1 MLRGVALAAAAL
13 GGVVLGASGAAL
25 RTPAGRAVVTR
36 AVLEAANGRLD
47 GSVSIGEA
55 GGSFTGG
62 LDARDVVLRDLA
74 GQPVV
79 RIARLEVRYRVR
91 DLLGGR
97 VVLGQLKLTR
107 PTVHLVQDSAGK
119 LTLERVLRLDRPGGG
134 GRRPLI
140 AFRDVEITGGTV
152 TITTGEGS
160 NGDDGR
166 ARSIE
171 HLDAQLAYAR
181 LSSPLPGE
189 RPMRFEIIS
198 LQMLVSDP
206 ALDLRGARGTV
217 DILGDSLALDLR
229 EARLPS
235 SNLIVRGA
243 LTWPRD
249 RLLYALDVRSSR
261 FATGDLQWI
270 VPELKAGLAGRGAAT
285 IRSQGGD
292 VLGVRLTNLALAGAG
307 GGGRLR
313 GTLGLLLGPGGHRTV
328 EGTDLVADSLDL
340 EYVRP
345 LLDTLPIAGR
355 LTGRFQGEGPEEHLA
370 VEVDWTFQDS
380 LVPGRPESHLMGSGV
395 VVLGGPDGLA
405 FNDFAVREARLD
417 MGTVRRLVPLDLVG
431 ELDAIGTLNGPWKQ
445 AEFSGTLRHHD
456 DTLPPTVARGVLRV
470 DNRGDP
476 LGLWADLS
484 LDSLSLDG
492 LRSSYP
498 VLRVGGSF
506 AGDVRL
512 GGLLDS
518 LGLEAHLTGPAGE
531 VRAEGGLLFVESRR
545 GFHWLDATFA
555 GLDLEQLAGS
565 LPGTFLRGRLRGGA
579 VFDTAA
585 AARADGTLE
594 LSRSVVAGTALDSL
608 RARFAL
614 ADSVFSLDTL
624 SVFGPHLVAWASG
637 GLGTAGD
644 REDTLRIAGR
654 TDSVGVMEPFARW
667 LAPERFGAA
676 SDSSREGRA
685 RAPAGAA
692 DAQVTMAG
700 ALSRLAVRVRVR
712 TSALVWG
719 ALSLRGAQATGQWE
733 SEERGVVGLDA
744 AVDSVAWD
752 RLRVS
757 GVEARVRGRRDSLTW
772 FARSRW
778 GEHAAW
784 LAGGGVRTDSL
795 RADVV
800 IDSLA
805 VLLPSEVWFLTRGSR
820 FTVWDSVI
828 TVDSTALTSASGG
841 ATVGVAG
848 AVPRTGTGTLAVS
861 LERIPLAD
869 AWALAQRDP
878 GEISGVL
885 SGTLTV
891 AGTAREPVMQ
901 GKTALQDVGFRGFRA
916 PYVDGAFDYRA
927 RRLGGEFS
935 LWRGGQRVLGISLDL
950 PMDLALRDAPPDRKL
965 SGPLSIRVRADSVD
979 LAFVEAMV
987 PVVRQTAGRLS
998 ADFGIAG
1005 TWRSPQLTGAVA
1017 VTDGAA
1023 TFPALGVR
1031 HEALL
1036 GRLTLMGDT
1045 IRVDSLS
1052 FRSGDGAAAIGG
1064 FVRLAELTRPLLDLR
1079 IQARNLQVMDVR
1091 DWLSFAASG
1100 EMALRGPVY
1109 GATLTGRGTLPSG
1122 VLYFTDLITKQVMNL
1137 EDIRY
1142 ADLIDTSLVRRQGLR
1157 EDFENRF
1164 LDSLRISG
1172 LVLNMG
1178 SEVWMR
1184 SSEGNFQLRGDLTVS
1199 KVADRYRLD
1208 GTLETPRGTY
1218 RLPLASG
1225 VRSDFTVTRGQLQY
1239 FGTPDLNAVVDID
1252 ARHVVRR
1259 PDRNVT
1265 VNVHIGGTL
1274 YTPRL
1279 TLTSDIQPPIAEP
1292 EIISYLLFG
1301 TSNEQAIGE
1310 SGRAFARAA
1319 AARIS
1324 GELERSL
1331 ITDLGLPLDFFQIRP
1346 GDVAGQGISGT
1357 EFAFGKQVTMFGLPT
1372 FVTLSPR
1379 ICPNQLNEV
1388 TDVIGEFG
1396 VSAELRLSN
1405 RWRLAASRDLVG
1417 PCSGLTSPAGST
1429 LRSQLGLDLFWQ
1441 RIY

>member
-1 MLRGVALAAAAL
+1 VLQAVALGAAAL

-25 RTPAGRAVVTR
+25 RTPAGRAVVIR
-36 AVLEAANGRLD
+36 AVLEAANGRID

-62 LDARDVVLRDLA
+62 LDARDVELRDFVGA
-74 GQPVV
+74 RVV

-97 VVLGQLKLTR
+97 VVLGQLTLTN
-107 PTVHLVQDSAGK
+107 PTVYLVQDSTGA

-152 TITTGEGS
+152 IIRTGGGS

-166 ARSIE
+166 VRSIE
-171 HLDAQLAYAR
+171 HLDARLAYAR

-189 RPMRFEIIS
+189 RPMRFEIIT

-217 DILGDSLALDLR
+217 DILGDSLALDLD
-229 EARLPS
+229 EARLPG
-235 SNLIVRGA
+235 SNLLVRGA

-249 RLLYALDVRSSR
+249 RLLYALDVRSNR

-270 VPELKAGLAGRGAAT
+270 VPELKSGLAGRGSAT

-292 VLGVRLTNLALAGAG
+292 VLRVSLTNLALAGAG

-355 LTGRFQGEGPEEHLA
+355 LTGRFQGEGPEEQLA

-380 LVPGRPESHLMGSGV
+380 LVPGRPRSHLVGSGV
-395 VVLGGPDGLA
+395 VTLGGPDGLA
-405 FNDFAVREARLD
+405 FQDFAVRAARLD

-470 DNRGDP
+470 DNRVDP

-484 LDSLSLDG
+484 LDSLALDG

-498 VLRVGGSF
+498 VLRVGGAF

-512 GGLLDS
+512 GGHLDS
-518 LGLEAHLTGPAGE
+518 LDLEAHLMGPAGE
-531 VRAEGGLLFVESRR
+531 VTAEGALLFEESRR

-555 GLDLEQLAGS
+555 RLDLARLDRSWPETS
-565 LPGTFLRGRLRGGA
+565 LRGRLRGRA
-579 VFDTAA
+579 VLDTAA
-585 AARADGTLE
+585 AARADGALE
-594 LSRSVVAGTALDSL
+594 LGRSVVAGATVDSL
-608 RARFAL
+608 RTRFAL
-614 ADSVFSLDTL
+614 ADSVLSVDTL
-624 SVFGPHLVAWASG
+624 SLFGPQLVAWAGG
-637 GLGTAGD
+637 GLGLGGD

-654 TDSVGVMEPFARW
+654 TDSVGVLEPLARW
-667 LAPERFGAA
+667 MAPDRFDRGR
-676 SDSSREGRA
+676 DSSGTEPA
-685 RAPAGAA
+685 RAPSGAA
-692 DAQVTMAG
+692 ETQITIAG
-700 ALSRLAVRVRVR
+700 ALSRFTVRARVR
-712 TSALVWG
+712 TPALRWG
-719 ALSLRGAQATGQWE
+719 RLRLRGAEATGRWQ
-733 SEERGVVGLDA
+733 STERGVVGLDG
-744 AVDSVAWD
+744 AVDSLAWAG
-752 RLRVS
+752 LHVS
-757 GVEARVRGRRDSLTW
+757 GVEARVQGRRDSLGW
-772 FARSRW
+772 FVRSRW

-784 LAGGGVRTDSL
+784 LAGGAMRTDSL
-795 RADVV
+795 SAHVV
-800 IDSLA
+800 IDSMA
-805 VLLPSEVWFLTRGSR
+805 VLLPSEVWFLDRGSR
-820 FTVWDSVI
+820 LEVSDSVI
-828 TVDSTALTSASGG
+828 AMDSTALSSASGG
-841 ATVGVAG
+841 ARLVLSGS
-848 AVPRTGTGTLAVS
+848 VPRAGLGDLAVS

-869 AWALAQRDP
+869 AWALVQRDP

-885 SGTLTV
+885 SGTLAV
-891 AGTAREPVMQ
+891 AGTAREPVIQ
-901 GKTALQDVGFRGFRA
+901 GKTALQDVAFRGFRA
-916 PYVDGAFDYRA
+916 PYLDGAFDYRV
-927 RRLGGEFS
+927 RRLGGEFA

-965 SGPLSIRVRADSVD
+965 PGPLSIRVRADSVD

-987 PVVRQTAGRLS
+987 PVARQTGGRMS
-998 ADFGIAG
+998 ADLGIAG
-1005 TWRSPQLTGAVA
+1005 TWRSPQLTGTVL

-1031 HEALL
+1031 HEEMY
-1036 GRLTLMGDT
+1036 GRLTLGGDT

-1052 FRSGDGAAAIGG
+1052 FRSRGGEAAIRG
-1064 FVRLAELTRPLLDLR
+1064 FVRLAELTQPLLDLR

-1091 DWLSFAASG
+1091 DWLSFSASG

-1137 EDIRY
+1137 EDVRY

-1157 EDFENRF
+1157 EEFENRF
-1164 LDSLRISG
+1164 LDSLRING
-1172 LVLNMG
+1172 LLLNMG

-1208 GTLETPRGTY
+1208 GILETPRGTY
-1218 RLPLASG
+1218 RLPLTSR

-1259 PDRNVT
+1259 PERNVT

-1292 EIISYLLFG
+1292 EIVSYLLFG

-1310 SGRAFARAA
+1310 GGRALARAA
-1319 AARIS
+1319 AATLS
-1324 GELERSL
+1324 GEIERSL

-1346 GDVAGQGISGT
+1346 GDVVGQGISGT

-1372 FVTLSPR
+1372 FWTLSPR
-1379 ICPNQLNEV
+1379 ICPNQLSEV

-1396 VSAELRLSN
+1396 VSAELRLSSQ
-1405 RWRLAASRDLVG
+1405 WRLAASRDLVG